1 MKPYATAFRLK
12 LNLNRVKDE
21 EMRKKI
27 EWDIEQT
34 KWFGVI
40 YLLPSCKEIPAI
52 ENLGFRFRK
61 SGKYYALPEH

>member
-12 LNLNRVKDE
+12 LNINRVKNE

-27 EWDIEQT
+27 EFDIEQT

-40 YLLPSCKEIPAI
+40 YLAQSCKEIPEI
-52 ENLGFRFRK
+52 EKLGFRFRK
-61 SGKYYALPEH
+61 SGKYYVLPHH